1 MGVMSTA
8 NAAKPACFTINALAD
23 RWDCDPRVV
32 TAMIKDGR
40 LKSFTVGARE
50 RITLTEVTRIEGEEG
65 NHETHEDQ
73 ALAALD

>member
-40 LKSFTVGARE
+40 LKTFTVGDRE
-50 RITLTEVTRIEGEEG
+50 RITLAEVKRHEGEEG
-65 NHETHEDQ
+65 NHETDKEK